1 MEGGCGDCG
10 WGAGDS
16 EEIDCVTDV
25 RGEISA
31 PVSGSG
37 ECGDSAVC
45 LAGER
50 AVNAGKISG
59 EWAARYIRVFQGQ
72 DGSASQECQR
82 PVLQQVITLIHSL
95 IKILFGKLAGVFI
108 NLFQLIFSF
117 QNQYVS
123 FLKLMWQFDDS
134 I

>member
-1 MEGGCGDCG
+1 MEIKYFFVLWEFFFFFFDFLLVFVLEGGCGDCG

-16 EEIDCVTDV
+16 EEIDSVTDV

-37 ECGDSAVC
+37 ECGDSALC

-50 AVNAGKISG
+50 ADNAGKISG

-72 DGSASQECQR
+72 DGSSSQECQR

-95 IKILFGKLAGVFI
+95 I
-108 NLFQLIFSF
+108 
-117 QNQYVS
+117 
-123 FLKLMWQFDDS
+123 
-134 I
+134 

>member
-1 MEGGCGDCG
+1 MGWKLNIFLFYESFFFDFLLVFVVEGGCGDCG

-95 IKILFGKLAGVFI
+95 IKSCLE
-108 NLFQLIFSF
+108 N
-117 QNQYVS
+117 
-123 FLKLMWQFDDS
+123 
-134 I
+134 